1 MKIPQNYNVYI
12 FDLDN
17 TLYRETDYLFPAF
30 NQIGDYVFHK
40 TGIKSSEIARYLQ
53 DEFISEGRKNLFD
66 KLIEKFSLDK
76 IAVQELLQVLRNA
89 ETGTIILYQDAY
101 DTLLSLKNL
110 NKKIAIITNGTV
122 QQQKNKIAHIEW
134 KELNGYIDFVF
145 SDETERKPSPKSIN
159 LYLVSNRISHDEV
172 VFVGDGIEDERAAT
186 SAGIKFIKS
195 FFKG

>member
-30 NQIGDYVFHK
+30 SQIGDYIFHK
-40 TGIKSSEIARYLQ
+40 TGIESSDIARFLR
-53 DEFISEGRKNLFD
+53 DEFISEGRKHLFD
-66 KLIEKFSLDK
+66 KLIEKFSLNR
-76 IAVQELLQVLRNA
+76 IAVQELLHVLRTANP
-89 ETGTIILYQDAY
+89 GTIFLYGDAY
-101 DTLLSLKNL
+101 DTLLSLKTM

-122 QQQKNKIAHIEW
+122 QQQKNKIAHIDW

-145 SDETERKPSPKSIN
+145 SDETERKPSPESIN
-159 LYLVSNRISHDEV
+159 QYLEKNSIRPDEA
-172 VFVGDGIEDERAAT
+172 VFVGDSIEDEHAAT
-186 SAGIKFIKS
+186 SAGISFIKS